1 MKIGFHEYI
10 QAQTGEKG
18 RPLADS
24 RMPGPVGKCGGS
36 SRVARKNSAFC
47 NYQGKDWI
55 RGELSMDSKSRE
67 KFWQGAGY
75 MHGLKIFSH
84 RPQGVK

>member
-1 MKIGFHEYI
+1 MVSKIGFHESI
-10 QAQTGEKG
+10 QAQIGEKG

-55 RGELSMDSKSRE
+55 RGELSMDSKSRG
-67 KFWQGAGY
+67 KF
-75 MHGLKIFSH
+75 
-84 RPQGVK
+84 